1 MRRIGFST
9 GALALGDFKRGLE
22 LQRRPDVN
30 AVELCALRES
40 ELETLI
46 AALPTLDLAHF
57 EYVSFHAPSCISSE
71 QHVVVDRLKVVH
83 DQGIPIIVHPDVI
96 SDFGPW
102 RELGSSVLLEN
113 MDQRKPVCRTAAE
126 MSRFFNELPDAQ
138 FCFDIGHAR
147 QVDPTM
153 TVADELLHAFSD
165 RLAELHISEVDER
178 CRHVAITRSAV
189 RAYRSVAHQIP
200 ETVPVII
207 ESMIDQQGISQELSR
222 AHTSLELLAVD
233 TLPIGV

>member
-30 AVELCALRES
+30 AVELSALRES
-40 ELETLI
+40 ELDSLI
-46 AALPTLDLAHF
+46 AALPTLDLGHF
-57 EYVSFHAPSCISSE
+57 EYVSFHAPSCVSSE
-71 QHVVVDRLKVVH
+71 QHVVDRLKAVH
-83 DQGIPIIVHPDVI
+83 DQDIPIIVHPDVI
-96 SDFGPW
+96 SDFGSW

-113 MDQRKPVCRTAAE
+113 MDQRKPVCRTASE
-126 MSRFFNELPDAQ
+126 MSRFFDELPDAQ

-153 TVADELLHAFSD
+153 TVADELLHSFSD
-165 RLAELHISEVDER
+165 RLAELHISAVDER

-200 ETVPVII
+200 ETIPVII
-207 ESMIDQQGISQELSR
+207 ESMIDQQSIGQELSR

>member
-9 GALALGDFKRGLE
+9 GALALGDFERGVE

-30 AVELCALRES
+30 AVELSALRES
-40 ELETLI
+40 ELDTLVD
-46 AALPTLDLAHF
+46 ALPTLDLNQFA
-57 EYVSFHAPSCISSE
+57 YVSFHAPSRVSSE
-71 QHVVVDRLKVVH
+71 RKVVDRLKAVH
-83 DQGIPIIVHPDVI
+83 ERGIPIVVHPDVI
-96 SDFGPW
+96 SDFALW

-113 MDQRKPVCRTAAE
+113 MDQRKPVGRTAAD
-126 MSRFFNELPDAQ
+126 MYRFFEELPDAQ

-165 RLAELHISEVDER
+165 RFAELHISEVDEG

-189 RAYRSVAHQIP
+189 RAYRSIANQIP
-200 ETVPVII
+200 DTVPVII
-207 ESMIDQQGISQELSR
+207 ESMIGNDGLGEELSR
-222 AHTSLELLAVD
+222 SHASLVPISAD
-233 TLPIGV
+233 TLTVPA